1 MFFLSFLCR
10 SSYRNVIK
18 NFDNI
23 SDPIPN
29 SDKKE
34 RYELVSVVIRRE
46 IGDLL
51 EEYGSTLS
59 QEQRSVFEM
68 ILKGYV
74 NQTVF
79 LYE

>member
-1 MFFLSFLCR
+1 MSFLCR
-10 SSYRNVIK
+10 SSYRHVIK

-29 SDKKE
+29 SDKEE
-34 RYELVSVVIRRE
+34 RYELVCAVIRRE

>member
-1 MFFLSFLCR
+1 M
-10 SSYRNVIK
+10 
-18 NFDNI
+18 
-23 SDPIPN
+23 
-29 SDKKE
+29 
-34 RYELVSVVIRRE
+34 SVVIRRE

-59 QEQRSVFEM
+59 QEQRSVFEI

>member
-1 MFFLSFLCR
+1 MSFLCR

-29 SDKKE
+29 SDKEE
-34 RYELVSVVIRRE
+34 RYELVCAVIRRE

>member
-1 MFFLSFLCR
+1 MSFLCR

-34 RYELVSVVIRRE
+34 RYELVCAVIRRE

>member
-1 MFFLSFLCR
+1 MSFLCR

-29 SDKKE
+29 SDKEE
-34 RYELVSVVIRRE
+34 RYELVCAVIRRE

-51 EEYGSTLS
+51 EDYGSTLS

-79 LYE
+79 LYK